1 MDEMFKKVCLHGCAG
16 AAAAHVLE
24 PCVHVYL
31 HVHMHTHSSSS
42 TTPAVS
48 KDSTP
53 VMSVEPIRR
62 MSDMSWSAERPP
74 QCPADPSRPKPP
86 APLPPGVAAPSRMLR
101 PPRSRCTGWAW
112 LQAEIDMKQCM
123 LIRRVEEEWNVQMA
137 APQVTRVCSKE
148 HMSDVREVWSEIP
161 GIRAD
166 SIEEQQGWHR
176 TQVGSMGAY
185 LWYEAIRCMQ
195 WKYFT
200 SELTSILTHG
210 HGTAHAGKQA
220 ALMQPLSPV
229 GCRGHSAPNGPGTE
243 AIAPAHTCR
252 HASSV
257 APATIAWPSMALTW
271 HCRLSRR
278 ATTWAGA

>member
-137 APQVTRVCSKE
+137 APQRSL
-148 HMSDVREVWSEIP
+148 VRDPWHQSRFHR
-161 GIRAD
+161 RATGVASHAGGKHGGMCLVKD
-166 SIEEQQGWHR
+166 
-176 TQVGSMGAY
+176 